1 MTARFATPADD
12 ELLTSIVM
20 HPDVHVT
27 NGNGPFDPTAYTAHP
42 KSFAVIV
49 EGGCFLAD
57 ALEQGAYGIH
67 TNFLPSARGANALH
81 ECADALSLAFTAT
94 PAEALYTK
102 VLGSRGVTLFAQAM
116 GFRNTFKQGDTQFMR
131 MDIDDWVLRDPI
143 VQTQGENF
151 HLILESQGHLTHDED
166 PVHDRFVGA
175 AWLML
180 AGLQYEKAER
190 VYGRW
195 ARHAGYQPFRFIS
208 AEPPRIDIGTAVLTL
223 RPELGDFTIED

>member
-67 TNFLPSARGANALH
+67 TNFLPGARGANALR
-81 ECADALSLAFTAT
+81 ECADALRLAFTAT
-94 PAEALYTK
+94 PAEVLYTK
-102 VLGSRGVTLFAQAM
+102 VVGSRGVTLFAQAM

-131 MDIDDWVLRDPI
+131 MDIDDWVLRDPK
-143 VQTQGENF
+143 VEGLGKFFHHLLGE
-151 HLILESQGHLTHDED
+151 LATHDED
-166 PVHDRFVGA
+166 SVHDRFVGA
-175 AWLML
+175 TWLML
-180 AGLQYEKAER
+180 SGLQYEKAER

-195 ARHAGYQPFRFIS
+195 ARHAGYQPFHFIS

>member
-12 ELLTSIVM
+12 DLLTSIVM

-27 NGNGPFDPTAYTAHP
+27 NGGGVFDPARYTAHP
-42 KSFAVIV
+42 TSFAVIV
-49 EGGCFLAD
+49 DGGCFLAD
-57 ALEQGAYGIH
+57 ALEQGAFGIH
-67 TNFLPSARGANALH
+67 TNFLPSARGAHAI
-81 ECADALSLAFTAT
+81 EQSADALRLAFTAT
-94 PAEALYTK
+94 PAEVLYTK
-102 VLGSRGVTLFAQAM
+102 VAGQRATALFAHIM
-116 GFRNTFKQGDTQFMR
+116 GFHDTFKQGDMQFMR
-131 MDIDDWVLRDPI
+131 MDLDDWILRDPL
-143 VQTQGENF
+143 VETQGEAF
-151 HLILESQGHLTHDED
+151 HTLLGDLATHGAD

-180 AGLQYEKAER
+180 SGLQYEKAER

-195 ARHAGYQPFRFIS
+195 ARHAGYEPFRFIS